1 MAKKQV
7 DIVDELLKKNAELQS
22 RLSESEE
29 ALSAIRNGEVD
40 AIVVSGA
47 EGEKIFSLTSAE
59 TPYRI
64 ILEEMAEGAV
74 IIKADGTIFYC
85 NQRFIDIFSD
95 SSHPVVGSNILRFVL
110 GSEKPT
116 LNKLIKKGLKERVNG
131 TIFYSNAQNKSEL
144 YLNFSLRP
152 LPPEVDGDIC
162 IIISDITKTIEFQD
176 HLQELVKKRTEDLER
191 VNAKLNI
198 ALESG
203 NIGIWEWDF
212 KTDEVIWDERLEK
225 MFGLNPGEFGK
236 TYDAFEKLVNEED
249 ILHVQKATRDALE
262 KDQPYVTIYRIK
274 SLNGKTKYISSK
286 GLLNKDRYGKL
297 ISLTGV
303 CFDVTSLREGTEELV
318 IKLNEDLLRSN
329 KDLANFAYVAS
340 HDLQEPLRM
349 VTSFTQLLEQ
359 QYQEKLDDKALE
371 YIHFAVDGA
380 NRMYELINGLLLFSR
395 VQTKGKTFTQVDLN
409 KTVDTVRKNLGL
421 SLLKSNASLDVTEL
435 PIVFADESQMI
446 LLFQNLIG
454 NSIKFSN
461 GTPKIYISSCSDAV
475 NSTISIKDEG
485 LGIEP
490 QYFDKIFQIFQR
502 LNPRDTYEGTGIGL
516 AICKRIVERHGGKI
530 WVESVFGK
538 ESIFYFTI
546 PKK

>member
-7 DIVDELLKKNAELQS
+7 DTVDELFKKNAELQS

-74 IIKADGTIFYC
+74 IIKSDGTIFYC

-110 GSEKPT
+110 GSEKPA

-144 YLNFSLRP
+144 YLNLSLRP
-152 LPPEVDGDIC
+152 LPREVDGDIC
-162 IIISDITKTIEFQD
+162 IIISDITKTIEIQD

-286 GLLNKDRYGKL
+286 GLLNKDRYGNPV
-297 ISLTGV
+297 SLTGV

-359 QYQEKLDDKALE
+359 QYHEKLDDKALE

-461 GTPKIYISSCSDAV
+461 GTPKIYISSCSDAFI
-475 NSTISIKDEG
+475 STISIKDEG